1 MEDNKQTQ
9 TQGQSQPQG
18 WKNAV
23 ITPNDPAIV
32 LYQFINVLNQ
42 RVAQLEDIVKMNYN
56 GQTISV
62 TEYIAIRTEEE
73 FKKQQEQA
81 KAQEQENK
89 AE

>member
-9 TQGQSQPQG
+9 TQGQPQPQG
-18 WKNAV
+18 WKDAV
-23 ITPNDPAIV
+23 ITPNDPAIA

-42 RVAQLEDIVKMNYN
+42 RIAQLEDIVKMNYN

-62 TEYIAIRTEEE
+62 TEYIAIKTEEE
-73 FKKQQEQA
+73 FKKQQQEQA
-81 KAQEQENK
+81 KAQENK